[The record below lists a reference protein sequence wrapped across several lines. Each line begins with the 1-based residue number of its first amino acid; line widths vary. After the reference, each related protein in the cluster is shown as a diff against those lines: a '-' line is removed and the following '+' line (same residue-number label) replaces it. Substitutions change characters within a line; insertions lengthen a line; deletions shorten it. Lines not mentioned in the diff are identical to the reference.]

1 VRIPAPEERQFAL
14 VLALLAT
21 EQGLTKE
28 QILSTVDGYH
38 QKYALHGDNAN
49 LERQF
54 ERDKD
59 TLRELGV
66 PIETVD
72 APGQAGNNQL
82 QSYRVSKGDYELPDD
97 VSFTPTELS
106 LLQLAG
112 TVWREGS
119 LSGDM
124 RRAMIKLRAAGVEP
138 DGPMLGYAPRLKQLE
153 PAFGPL
159 TQAIERHEAVSF
171 PYLRPGRTVARTHVI
186 KPLTVFQFRGR
197 WLLMGLDAVP
207 SERHGD
213 HKLNFL
219 LSRIVGDVTPTRER
233 FTPPPG
239 DHAAEALAELEQ
251 LWQRQTA
258 TVAVEPGSDAA
269 MRLAKRYGT
278 TPGDERVLVV
288 HYSDLAL
295 LADELAGY
303 GPEVLVVEPDFLKQ
317 AVLSRLESTEFA
329 HAETQHAQT
338 QTQTQTHQGS
348 AA

>member
-1 VRIPAPEERQFAL
+1 MPRIVPPEERQFAL

-38 QKYALHGDNAN
+38 QKYDPNGDNSN

-59 TLRELGV
+59 ALRELGV
-66 PIETVD
+66 PLETVD
-72 APGQAGNNQL
+72 APGEPGNNQL
-82 QSYRVSKGDYELPDD
+82 QSYRVSKGDYELPADIT
-97 VSFTPTELS
+97 FTPTELS

-124 RRAMIKLRAAGVEP
+124 RRAMIKLRAAGIEP
-138 DGPMLGYAPRLKQLE
+138 DGSMLGYAPRLKQLE

-159 TQAIERHEAVSF
+159 TQAIERHEAVTF
-171 PYLRPGRTVARTHVI
+171 PYLRPGRTTARRHTI
-186 KPLTVFQFRGR
+186 KPLALFQFRGR
-197 WLLMGLDAVP
+197 WLFMGLDYAGH
-207 SERHGD
+207 R
-213 HKLNFL
+213 LNFL
-219 LSRIVGDVTPTRER
+219 LARIVGDVVSTRER
-233 FTPPPG
+233 FDPPAG
-239 DHAAEALAELEQ
+239 DHGAEALRELEE
-251 LWQRQTA
+251 LWQRNTA

-269 MRLAKRYGT
+269 MRLGRRYGG
-278 TPGDERVLVV
+278 TPDGRLLIV

-295 LADELAGY
+295 LADELAGF
-303 GPEVLVVEPDFLKQ
+303 GPEVTVIEPDHVKQ
-317 AVLSRLESTEFA
+317 AVLSRLEATEWA
-329 HAETQHAQT
+329 HRDRE
-338 QTQTQTHQGS
+338 G

>member
-1 VRIPAPEERQFAL
+1 VPRIVPPEERQFAL

-38 QKYALHGDNAN
+38 QKYDPNGDNAN

-59 TLRELGV
+59 ALRELGI
-66 PIETVD
+66 PLETVD
-72 APGQAGNNQL
+72 APGEPGNNQL
-82 QSYRVSKGDYELPDD
+82 QSYRVSKGDYELPADIT
-97 VSFTPTELS
+97 FTPTELS

-138 DGPMLGYAPRLKQLE
+138 DGSMLGYAPRLKQLE
-153 PAFGPL
+153 PAFAPL
-159 TQAIERHEAVSF
+159 TQAIERHEAVTF
-171 PYLRPGRTVARTHVI
+171 PYLRPGRTTARRHTI
-186 KPLTVFQFRGR
+186 KPLALFQFRGR
-197 WLLMGLDAVP
+197 WLFMGLDGAG
-207 SERHGD
+207 R
-213 HKLNFL
+213 KLNFL
-219 LSRIVGDVTPTRER
+219 LSRIVGDVVSTRER
-233 FTPPPG
+233 FDPPAG
-239 DHAAEALAELEQ
+239 DHSTEALRELEE
-251 LWQRQTA
+251 LWQRNTA

-269 MRLAKRYGT
+269 MRLGRRYGGT
-278 TPGDERVLVV
+278 TPDGRLLVV

-295 LADELAGY
+295 LADELAGF
-303 GPEVLVVEPDFLKQ
+303 GPEVTVIEPDQVKQ
-317 AVLSRLESTEFA
+317 AVLSRLEATEWA
-329 HAETQHAQT
+329 HRDRE
-338 QTQTQTHQGS
+338 G

>member
-1 VRIPAPEERQFAL
+1 VPRIVPPEERQFSL

-38 QKYALHGDNAN
+38 QKWSPSGDNAN

-66 PIETVD
+66 PLETVD
-72 APGQAGNNQL
+72 APGQQGNNQL
-82 QSYRVSKGDYELPDD
+82 QSYRVSKGDYELPEDIR
-97 VSFTPTELS
+97 FTPTELS

-124 RRAMIKLRAAGVEP
+124 RRAMIKLRAAGIEP

-153 PAFGPL
+153 PAFGPVA
-159 TQAIERHEAVSF
+159 QAIERHDVIEFRYA
-171 PYLRPGRTVARTHVI
+171 RPGRAVARRHTI
-186 KPLTVFQFRGR
+186 KPLAVYQFRGR
-197 WLLMGLDAVP
+197 WLFTGLEAVP
-207 SERHGD
+207 SRESQDRR
-213 HKLNFL
+213 LTFM
-219 LSRIVGDVTPTRER
+219 LSRIVGEVTATRER
-233 FTPPPG
+233 FDPPAG
-239 DHAAEALAELEQ
+239 DHAAEAMAELER

-269 MRLAKRYGT
+269 IRLSRRYGGT
-278 TPGDERVLVV
+278 TPDERVLIV

-295 LADELAGY
+295 LADELAGF
-303 GPEVLVVEPDFLKQ
+303 GPEATVIEPEHLKQ
-317 AVLSRLESTEFA
+317 AVTSRLDAVEFA
-329 HAETQHAQT
+329 HGGGAGAMRDASAEA
-338 QTQTQTHQGS
+338 S
-348 AA
+348 R

>member
-1 VRIPAPEERQFAL
+1 VPRIVPPEERQFSL

-38 QKYALHGDNAN
+38 QKWSPAGDNAN

-59 TLRELGV
+59 ALRELGV
-66 PIETVD
+66 PLETVD
-72 APGQAGNNQL
+72 APGQQGNNQL

-97 VSFTPTELS
+97 IRFTPTELS

-124 RRAMIKLRAAGVEP
+124 RRAMIKLRAAGIEP

-159 TQAIERHEAVSF
+159 TQAIERHDEIGF
-171 PYLRPGRTVARTHVI
+171 RYLRPGRTVARLHTI
-186 KPLTVFQFRGR
+186 KPLAVFQFRGR
-197 WLLMGLDAVP
+197 WLFTGLDYQN
-207 SERHGD
+207 
-213 HKLNFL
+213 HKLTFM

-233 FTPPPG
+233 FDPPPG
-239 DHAAEALAELEQ
+239 DHAAEALADVEA

-258 TVAVEPGSDAA
+258 TVAVVPGSDAA
-269 MRLAKRYGT
+269 IRLGKRYGGT
-278 TPGDERVLVV
+278 TPDERVLIV

-303 GPEVLVVEPDFLKQ
+303 GPEATVIEPDSLKQ
-317 AVLSRLESTEFA
+317 AVTSRLDAVEFA
-329 HAETQHAQT
+329 HGGTPARGGGGDADAAAEA
-338 QTQTQTHQGS
+338 S
-348 AA
+348 A

>member
-1 VRIPAPEERQFAL
+1 VPRIVPPEERQFAL

-38 QKYALHGDNAN
+38 QKYVPNGDNAN

-59 TLRELGV
+59 ALRELGV
-66 PIETVD
+66 PLETVD
-72 APGQAGNNQL
+72 APGQPGNNQL
-82 QSYRVSKGDYELPDD
+82 QSYRVSKGDYELPGDIA
-97 VSFTPTELS
+97 FTPTELS

-159 TQAIERHEAVSF
+159 TQAIERREAVSF
-171 PYLRPGRTVARTHVI
+171 PYLRPGRTVARTHTI
-186 KPLTVFQFRGR
+186 KPLALFQFRGR
-197 WLLMGLDAVP
+197 WLFMGLDYA
-207 SERHGD
+207 D
-213 HKLNFL
+213 HKLTFL
-219 LSRIVGDVTPTRER
+219 LSRIVGEVTYTRER
-233 FTPPPG
+233 FEPPPG
-239 DHAAEALAELEQ
+239 DHSAEALRELEH
-251 LWQRQTA
+251 LWQRNTA

-269 MRLAKRYGT
+269 IRLARRYGGT
-278 TPGDERVLVV
+278 ADGRLLVV
-288 HYSDLAL
+288 HYSDLSL

-303 GPEVLVVEPDFLKQ
+303 GPEVTVLEPDHLKQ
-317 AVLSRLESTEFA
+317 AVVSRLEATEWA
-329 HAETQHAQT
+329 HRDAD
-338 QTQTQTHQGS
+338 
-348 AA
+348 AAAGGAA

>member
-1 VRIPAPEERQFAL
+1 VPRIVPPEERQFAL

-38 QKYALHGDNAN
+38 QKYDPHGDNGN

-59 TLRELGV
+59 ALRELGI
-66 PIETVD
+66 PLETVD
-72 APGQAGNNQL
+72 APGQQGNNQL

-97 VSFTPTELS
+97 IEFAPTELS

-159 TQAIERHEAVSF
+159 AQAIERHEAIRF
-171 PYLRPGRTVARTHVI
+171 PYLRPGRTTARTHLI
-186 KPLTVFQFRGR
+186 KPLALFQFRGR
-197 WLLMGLDAVP
+197 WLFMGLDALP
-207 SERHGD
+207 TGSGD
-213 HKLNFL
+213 HRLTFM
-219 LSRIVGDVTPTRER
+219 LSRIVGDIVSTHER
-233 FTPPPG
+233 FEAPAG
-239 DHAAEALAELEQ
+239 DHGAAALRELEEF
-251 LWQRQTA
+251 WQRNTG

-269 MRLAKRYGT
+269 IRLGKRYGGP
-278 TPGDERVLVV
+278 TPDERVLIV
-288 HYSDLAL
+288 HFSDVAL

-303 GPEVLVVEPDFLKQ
+303 GPEATVIEPDFLKQ
-317 AVLSRLESTEFA
+317 AVVSRLEATKWA
-329 HAETQHAQT
+329 HEDHAPR
-338 QTQTQTHQGS
+338 GG

>member
-1 VRIPAPEERQFAL
+1 M
-14 VLALLAT
+14 LALLAT

-38 QKYALHGDNAN
+38 QKYDPHGDNGN

-59 TLRELGV
+59 ALRELGI
-66 PIETVD
+66 PLETVD

-97 VSFTPTELS
+97 IEFTPTELS

-153 PAFGPL
+153 PAFGPIA
-159 TQAIERHEAVSF
+159 QAIERHEAVRF
-171 PYLRPGRTVARTHVI
+171 PYLRPGRTTARQHLI
-186 KPLTVFQFRGR
+186 KPLALFQFRGR
-197 WLLMGLDAVP
+197 WLFMGLDYAN
-207 SERHGD
+207 
-213 HKLNFL
+213 HKLTFM
-219 LSRIVGDVTPTRER
+219 LSRIVGDVVSTREH
-233 FTPPPG
+233 FEAPAG
-239 DHAAEALAELEQ
+239 DHGAEALRELEE
-251 LWQRQTA
+251 LWGRQTA

-269 MRLAKRYGT
+269 IRLGKRYGGS
-278 TPGDERVLVV
+278 TPDQRIQIV
-288 HYSDLAL
+288 HFSDVAL

-303 GPEVLVVEPDFLKQ
+303 GPEAMVIEPDFLKQ
-317 AVLSRLESTEFA
+317 AVVSRLEATKWA
-329 HAETQHAQT
+329 HEDHAAR
-338 QTQTQTHQGS
+338 GG

>member
-1 VRIPAPEERQFAL
+1 MARIIPPEERQFAL

-38 QKYALHGDNAN
+38 QKYVPGGDNAN

-66 PIETVD
+66 PLETVD

-97 VSFTPTELS
+97 ISFTPTELS

-124 RRAMIKLRAAGVEP
+124 RRAMIKLQAAGVEP

-159 TQAIERHEAVSF
+159 TQAIERHEAVRF
-171 PYLRPGRTVARTHVI
+171 PYLRPGRVVARTHMI

-197 WLLMGLDAVP
+197 WLLMGLDFA
-207 SERHGD
+207 D
-213 HKLNFL
+213 HRLNFL
-219 LSRIVGDVTPTRER
+219 LSRIVGDVTATRER
-233 FTPPPG
+233 FEPPAG
-239 DHAAEALAELEQ
+239 DHAAEALSELEK
-251 LWQRQTA
+251 LWGRQTA
-258 TVAVEPGSDAA
+258 TVSVEPGSDAA
-269 MRLAKRYGT
+269 MRLGKRYGAT
-278 TPGDERVLVV
+278 TADERVLVV

-295 LADELAGY
+295 LADELASY
-303 GPEVLVVEPDFLKQ
+303 GPEVLVIEPDSLKQ
-317 AVLSRLESTEFA
+317 AVISRLESTEFVHRA
-329 HAETQHAQT
+329 TES
-338 QTQTQTHQGS
+338 G

>member
-1 VRIPAPEERQFAL
+1 MPRIVPPEERQFAL

-28 QILSTVDGYH
+28 QILATVDGYH
-38 QKYALHGDNAN
+38 QKYAPDGDNAN

-59 TLRELGV
+59 ALRELGV

-72 APGQAGNNQL
+72 APGQSGNNQL

-97 VSFTPTELS
+97 ITFSPTELS

-138 DGPMLGYAPRLKQLE
+138 DGSMLGYAPRLRQLE
-153 PAFGPL
+153 PAFAPL
-159 TQAIERHEAVSF
+159 TQAIERHETVVF
-171 PYLRPGRTVARTHVI
+171 PYLRPGRRVARQHTI
-186 KPLTVFQFRGR
+186 KPLALFQFRGR
-197 WLLMGLDAVP
+197 WLFMGLDAVP
-207 SERHGD
+207 LGARE
-213 HKLNFL
+213 HKLTFL
-219 LSRIVGDVTPTRER
+219 LSRIVGDVVSTHER
-233 FTPPPG
+233 FDAPAG
-239 DHAAEALAELEQ
+239 DHGAEALAELEA
-251 LWQRQTA
+251 LWERNTA

-269 MRLAKRYGT
+269 IRLGRRYGGT
-278 TPGDERVLVV
+278 TADGRLLIV
-288 HYSDLAL
+288 HYSDLTL
-295 LADELAGY
+295 LADELAGF
-303 GPEVLVVEPDFLKQ
+303 GPEATVIEPDELKL
-317 AVLSRLESTEFA
+317 AVLSRLEATEWA
-329 HAETQHAQT
+329 HRDRE
-338 QTQTQTHQGS
+338 GG